1 MNTEQALRVVMRQM
15 PCPHETLD
23 TRLGDGTTWA
33 RCEDC
38 GATIARED
46 LPAIRKRAREF
57 ETAIDVLRAAC
68 VVSA

>member
-1 MNTEQALRVVMRQM
+1 MDTKKALQIVSRQM
-15 PCPHETLD
+15 PCSHETLD

-57 ETAIDVLRAAC
+57 EEAIDALRAAC